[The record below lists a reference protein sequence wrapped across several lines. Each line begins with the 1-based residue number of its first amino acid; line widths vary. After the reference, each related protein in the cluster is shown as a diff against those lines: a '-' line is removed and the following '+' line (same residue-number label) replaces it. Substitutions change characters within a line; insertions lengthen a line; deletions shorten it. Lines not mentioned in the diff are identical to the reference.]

1 MATKKK
7 QHLPNH
13 GAIPGKGNRFDPRP
27 GAEKRL
33 ERKEEEAYVKI
44 RANLD
49 EANEGLRQIQLER
62 ERKKKPA
69 QAKKKPA
76 PKKKSPPK
84 RKLSINR
91 RKSRIKK

>member
-1 MATKKK
+1 MAKKK

-13 GAIPGKGNRFDPRP
+13 GAIPGKGNRFDLRP

-33 ERKEEEAYVKI
+33 DRKEEEAYVNI

-49 EANEGLRQIQLER
+49 EANEALRQIQLKQER
-62 ERKKKPA
+62 
-69 QAKKKPA
+69 KKKPA

>member
-1 MATKKK
+1 MAKKK

-13 GAIPGKGNRFDPRP
+13 GASFATGKGNRFDPRP

-49 EANEGLRQIQLER
+49 EVNEALRQIELKQER
-62 ERKKKPA
+62 
-69 QAKKKPA
+69 KKKPA

>member
-1 MATKKK
+1 MAKKK

-33 ERKEEEAYVKI
+33 ERKEEDAYVKI

-49 EANEGLRQIQLER
+49 EANEALRQIQLKQER
-62 ERKKKPA
+62 
-69 QAKKKPA
+69 KKKPA

>member
-1 MATKKK
+1 MAKKK

-49 EANEGLRQIQLER
+49 EANEALRQIQLKQ
-62 ERKKKPA
+62 ERKN
-69 QAKKKPA
+69 KPA